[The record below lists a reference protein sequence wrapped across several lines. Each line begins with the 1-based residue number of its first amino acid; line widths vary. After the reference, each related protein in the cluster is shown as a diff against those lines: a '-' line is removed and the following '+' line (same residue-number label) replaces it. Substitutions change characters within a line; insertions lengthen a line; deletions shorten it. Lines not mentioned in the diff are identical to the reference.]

1 MWYIYTME
9 NYSVINNEILP
20 FATTWMD
27 LENIMF
33 SEISQTEK
41 DKLSFI
47 MYIIIICGTPKIYVF
62 ICTLSFICGTKKN
75 KTNDCI

>member
-1 MWYIYTME
+1 ME

-47 MYIIIICGTPKIYVF
+47 MYIIIICGTPQNICIYMY
-62 ICTLSFICGTKKN
+62 IIIYMWNQKK
-75 KTNDCI
+75 

>member
-9 NYSVINNEILP
+9 NYSLIKNEILP
-20 FATTWMD
+20 FAKTRMN
-27 LENIMF
+27 LENITF

-41 DKLSFI
+41 DKYCI
-47 MYIIIICGTPKIYVF
+47 
-62 ICTLSFICGTKKN
+62 LSFICGTLKN